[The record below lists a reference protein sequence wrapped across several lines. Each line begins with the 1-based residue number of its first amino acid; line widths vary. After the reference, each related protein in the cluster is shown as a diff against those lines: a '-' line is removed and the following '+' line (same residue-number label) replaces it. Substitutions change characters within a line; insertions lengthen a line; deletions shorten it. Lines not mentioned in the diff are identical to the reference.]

1 MILLAFALAYLA
13 MLALCLAMARHHR
26 AVFNTAPTPRR
37 QRWLRATASGLL
49 LGAAL
54 LNTASSG
61 LAIGLVIA
69 LTQLMFAGLTVG
81 LTLAWRERW
90 VVPLGALL
98 GVIGMLSAISGG

>member
-1 MILLAFALAYLA
+1 MTLLAFSLAYLG
-13 MLALCLAMARHHR
+13 MLTLCLAMARHHR

-69 LTQLMFAGLTVG
+69 LTQLMFAGVTVG
-81 LTLAWRERW
+81 LTLAWRQRW